1 MTLIRQEDGKE
12 VPFTLTKGL
21 MVYAERTNISPN
33 GKWLC
38 AAYAVDTATEGMHDV
53 ITSKCPAF
61 FNTETG
67 KTYIFDEYSGSA
79 RSATDDGI
87 GFIVNSGG
95 ASGYVV
101 DIESGTQL
109 GTTEQWIYDNYG
121 ITVPAGYIQR
131 LCPNGMVLGYSVMN
145 VGAGNLSV
153 AWYVRP
159 TEM

>member
-1 MTLIRQEDGKE
+1 MRL
-12 VPFTLTKGL
+12 
-21 MVYAERTNISPN
+21 YISFSR
-33 GKWLC
+33 L
-38 AAYAVDTATEGMHDV
+38 Y
-53 ITSKCPAF
+53 KCPAF

-145 VGAGNLSV
+145 VGPGLLSV

-159 TEM
+159 AEM

>member
-1 MTLIRQEDGKE
+1 ME
-12 VPFTLTKGL
+12 
-21 MVYAERTNISPN
+21 
-33 GKWLC
+33 
-38 AAYAVDTATEGMHDV
+38 V
-53 ITSKCPAF
+53 ITSCIP
-61 FNTETG
+61 
-67 KTYIFDEYSGSA
+67 
-79 RSATDDGI
+79 SATDDGI

-145 VGAGNLSV
+145 VGPGNLSV

>member
-1 MTLIRQEDGKE
+1 MAVSFYTSILLFLQTYHTLSITYTIKKASHCCTFR
-12 VPFTLTKGL
+12 FH
-21 MVYAERTNISPN
+21 ART
-33 GKWLC
+33 
-38 AAYAVDTATEGMHDV
+38 
-53 ITSKCPAF
+53 F

-145 VGAGNLSV
+145 VGPGNLSV

>member
-1 MTLIRQEDGKE
+1 M
-12 VPFTLTKGL
+12 
-21 MVYAERTNISPN
+21 
-33 GKWLC
+33 
-38 AAYAVDTATEGMHDV
+38 
-53 ITSKCPAF
+53 
-61 FNTETG
+61 
-67 KTYIFDEYSGSA
+67 
-79 RSATDDGI
+79 
-87 GFIVNSGG
+87 NSGG

-145 VGAGNLSV
+145 VGAGLLSV

>member
-1 MTLIRQEDGKE
+1 MSIEETY
-12 VPFTLTKGL
+12 
-21 MVYAERTNISPN
+21 YA
-33 GKWLC
+33 
-38 AAYAVDTATEGMHDV
+38 
-53 ITSKCPAF
+53 AF

-145 VGAGNLSV
+145 VGPGNLSV